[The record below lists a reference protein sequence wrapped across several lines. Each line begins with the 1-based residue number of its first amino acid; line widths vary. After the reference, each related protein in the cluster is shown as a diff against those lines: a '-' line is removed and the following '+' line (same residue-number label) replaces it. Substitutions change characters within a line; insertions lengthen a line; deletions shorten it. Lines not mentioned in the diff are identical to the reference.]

1 VPHRFKPTKV
11 LLDWIVSQNLKTPTA
26 DPSNPCDKESIC
38 SVRRLPWWSCA
49 VNFTSGFLVQIE
61 RMRSIRK
68 MQDES
73 MKQHEQRT
81 KKKRIDFEICQSWD
95 LKEVFGG

>member
-1 VPHRFKPTKV
+1 
-11 LLDWIVSQNLKTPTA
+11 
-26 DPSNPCDKESIC
+26 
-38 SVRRLPWWSCA
+38 
-49 VNFTSGFLVQIE
+49 
-61 RMRSIRK
+61 